1 MIKTI
6 WKPRSELEL
15 ALRDVK
21 RVAIVSCGTCANILD
36 TGGETGL
43 RVMRELVQ
51 GMGKEVTCEV
61 IAIACCAEE
70 LMRPLFKMHAGPL
83 SKSDA
88 MVVISCAGGVKSA
101 VLSSPGLPVIAAL
114 DTIGSAPVSFQDSPV
129 NRSTCSACGQCV
141 LTFTGGICPIGECPS
156 KRKYSPCDKA
166 PTEGTRCGVVPER
179 DCVWVEIRKRGNMQ
193 ALAELERIHKSG
205 EDSLFT
211 PATRVAPPPKN
222 RSALKTLTHVLMLDR
237 LGNYFMKLTLSG
249 FTRFYASMIRKYK
262 DAQDIQT

>member
-1 MIKTI
+1 MIKTV

-15 ALRDVK
+15 ALRDVN
-21 RVAIVSCGTCANILD
+21 RVALISCGTCANILD

-43 RVMRELVQ
+43 RVMRDLVR
-51 GMGKEVTCEV
+51 GMGKEVTLEL

-83 SKSDA
+83 SKSEA

-101 VLSSPGLPVIAAL
+101 VLCSPGLPVIAAL
-114 DTIGSAPVSFQDSPV
+114 NTTGSAPVSFQDTPV
-129 NRSTCSACGQCV
+129 SRSACSACGQCV

-179 DCVWVEIRKRGNMQ
+179 DCVWVEIKRRGNMQ
-193 ALAELERIHKSG
+193 ALAELERIHKS
-205 EDSLFT
+205 EEASLFT
-211 PATRVAPPPKN
+211 PVVRIAPPPKG
-222 RSALKTLTHVLMLDR
+222 RSALKELMHVLMLDR
-237 LGNYFMKLTLSG
+237 PGNFFAKLMLSG

-262 DAQDIQT
+262 DAQDIQS